1 MSMKTMTAAEAKN
14 AFGRFLET
22 VHREPV
28 AVTKNN
34 REIAAMFSMEDIHSL
49 AGAFLAEP
57 LKEDVEAGRMNVV
70 EAMMQQISLNK
81 RLEANRQAIA
91 AGRGVVADESY
102 FASLKERALSRMS

>member
-1 MSMKTMTAAEAKN
+1 MHMKTMTAAEAKN

-102 FASLKERALSRMS
+102 FAALKERALSRMS